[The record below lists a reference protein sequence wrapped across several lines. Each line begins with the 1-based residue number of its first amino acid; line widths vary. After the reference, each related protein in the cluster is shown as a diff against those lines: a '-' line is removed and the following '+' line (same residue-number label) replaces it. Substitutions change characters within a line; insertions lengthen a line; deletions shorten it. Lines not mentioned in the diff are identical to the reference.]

1 SKISIQVGT
10 SHGGVVLPDGTI
22 AQVKLDFQALESL
35 SHIARTRYH
44 MAGAVQHGAS
54 TLPAE
59 LFGEFPAKGACEIHL
74 ATELQNMLYD
84 RPDFPADLK
93 GAIYERLRTAA
104 ADERK
109 ASDTDE
115 QFFYK
120 TRKKALGMFKRELW
134 GMPAGARAAI

>member
-1 SKISIQVGT
+1 
-10 SHGGVVLPDGTI
+10 
-22 AQVKLDFQALESL
+22 
-35 SHIARTRYH
+35 
-44 MAGAVQHGAS
+44 
-54 TLPAE
+54 
-59 LFGEFPAKGACEIHL
+59 IHL
-74 ATELQNMLYD
+74 ATEFQNMLYD
-84 RPDFPADLK
+84 HPDFHADLK

-134 GMPAGARAAI
+134 GMPAGARAAIGATLEEKFTFLLQTLRVSGTQVLAERWAPAVPGAWPLASAAVAAGKGPEDTSGLAD